1 MNTQNRH
8 WLCAAGALA
17 LAATLGMPV
26 HAART
31 SEDMTVRGTARQPM
45 EQAQTARRWAV
56 TRSVVVAYGDLD
68 LSSQPGA
75 QTLYARLRGAARTVC
90 GPREV
95 RIQQLRWDWT
105 QCVDTALD
113 NAVAAT
119 GIERVVAIHREATGR
134 DMSAASLLAGSP

>member
-1 MNTQNRH
+1 MNTQSRQ
-8 WLCAAGALA
+8 WMGAAGALA
-17 LAATLGMPV
+17 LAAILGVPAN
-26 HAART
+26 AART
-31 SEDMTVRGTARQPM
+31 SEDMTVSGTARQPM

-95 RIQQLRWDWT
+95 RIQQLRRDWT